1 MLKKFLFKTKSTVE
15 SKAMRFAVRDWR
27 ATPHYGW

>member
-1 MLKKFLFKTKSTVE
+1 MLKKFLFTVE